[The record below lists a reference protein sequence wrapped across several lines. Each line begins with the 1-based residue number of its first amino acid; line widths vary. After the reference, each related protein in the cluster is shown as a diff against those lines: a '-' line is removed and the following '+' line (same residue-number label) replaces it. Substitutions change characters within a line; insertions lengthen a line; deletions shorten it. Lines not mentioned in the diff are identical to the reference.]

1 MTTKFETGTSRG
13 DDSNGTSQAGARDV
27 IISRSRDKLKTL
39 YLHYQSAYDHQTWL
53 NGNLT

>member
-53 NGNLT
+53 NGNLI